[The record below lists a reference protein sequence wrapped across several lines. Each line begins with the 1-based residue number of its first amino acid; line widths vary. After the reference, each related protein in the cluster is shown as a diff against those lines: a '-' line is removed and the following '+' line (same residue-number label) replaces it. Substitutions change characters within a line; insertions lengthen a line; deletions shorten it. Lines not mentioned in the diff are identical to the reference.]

1 MNFPQ
6 REISF
11 KYKEDMNTNMKELNL
26 NEMEQANGGFIT
38 LLCALGVVAVG
49 TGLACIAAY
58 ATKDSDKQ
66 MKRCPKPG
74 F

>member
-1 MNFPQ
+1 
-6 REISF
+6 
-11 KYKEDMNTNMKELNL
+11 MNTNEMNMKELNL